1 MEGERMIKDVR
12 NTDGKLVAQ
21 INKMAGEVI
30 IVKRGCVT
38 KLCIKSDGTIGVMNT
53 KEFTA

>member
-1 MEGERMIKDVR
+1 MIKDVR

-21 INKMAGEVI
+21 INEMAGEVI